1 MKRTAWMIRLA
12 LCALGVA
19 AIAAPADAAEKLILG
34 YLRGSSGAP
43 IEVMKAQ
50 KLAEKHGLEIDA
62 KGFLDVA
69 AMDRAFVLGELDVH
83 VNLALNQWAV
93 FLNQGH
99 DLVGVLGALHP
110 TGFLVVPAKSP
121 YRELK
126 DLVGKRV
133 GVYGIHGTSTAIFG
147 VIAHGQLGGM
157 DIRKSMKLFNSTP
170 PALTTL
176 IAKGEV
182 DAALSLA
189 PFVPKMVKSGEY
201 RVLLDTNEAWTKLTG
216 HALPFAVIA
225 VTRKTLEARPKPIR
239 AFVEAWKESVDYLRK
254 NPDSLNDYLATGRI
268 TAPDEQKFA
277 QQMMLPHYMNTW
289 TPRDIEMIRAYWD
302 RALKA
307 GFLDAP
313 VKTQTWYTLDLAR

>member
-1 MKRTAWMIRLA
+1 MTTMPRTTRLLLGLLA
-12 LCALGVA
+12 LA
-19 AIAAPADAAEKLILG
+19 AMTAPAEAAEKLSLA

-43 IEVMKAQ
+43 IEVMTAQ
-50 KLAEKHGLEIDA
+50 KFGEKHGLELDV

-69 AMDRAFVLGELDVH
+69 AMDRAFVLGEVDVH
-83 VNLALNQWAV
+83 VNLALNQWAGY
-93 FLNQGH
+93 LNQGH
-99 DLVGVLGALHP
+99 DLVGILGALHP
-110 TGFLVVPAKSP
+110 TGFVVVPSKSP

-147 VIAHGQLGGM
+147 VIAHEQLGGL
-157 DIRKSMKLFNSTP
+157 DIRKSMQLFNSTP
-170 PALTTL
+170 PALTIL

-182 DAALSLA
+182 DAVLSLA

-201 RVLLDTNEAWTKLTG
+201 RVLLDTNEGWKKLTG

-225 VTRKTLEARPKPIR
+225 VTRKTLEARPKALR
-239 AFVEAWKESVDYLRK
+239 AMVETWKDSVNYLRQ
-254 NPDSLNDYLATGRI
+254 NPDSLNNYLVTGRI

-289 TPRDIEMIRAYWD
+289 TARDIEMIRAYWEK
-302 RALKA
+302 AIKA

-313 VKTQTWYTLDLAR
+313 VKTQTWYTLDYAR

>member
-1 MKRTAWMIRLA
+1 MIRLT
-12 LCALGVA
+12 LCALGLG
-19 AIAAPADAAEKLILG
+19 AIAATAEAADKLSLG

-50 KLAEKHGLEIDA
+50 KFAEKQGLDIDA

-69 AMDRAFVLGELDVH
+69 AMDRTFVLGEYDVH
-83 VNLALNQWAV
+83 VNLALNQWAGY
-93 FLNQGH
+93 LNQGH
-99 DLVGVLGALHP
+99 DLIGVLGALHP
-110 TGFLVVPAKSP
+110 TGFLVVPTKSP
-121 YRELK
+121 YHELK

-147 VIAHGQLGGM
+147 VIAHEQLGGV
-157 DIRKSMKLFNSTP
+157 DIRKSMQLFNSVP
-170 PALTTL
+170 PALATL

-182 DAALSLA
+182 DAVLSLA

-201 RVLLDTNEAWTKLTG
+201 RVLLDTNEGWKKSTG

-225 VTRKTLEARPKPIR
+225 VTRKTLEAKPKQIR
-239 AFVEAWKESVDYLRK
+239 AFVAAWKESVDYLRK
-254 NPDSLNDYLATGRI
+254 NPDSLNEYLATGRI

-307 GFLDAP
+307 GFLDTP
-313 VKTQTWYTLDLAR
+313 VKTQTWYTLEFAR